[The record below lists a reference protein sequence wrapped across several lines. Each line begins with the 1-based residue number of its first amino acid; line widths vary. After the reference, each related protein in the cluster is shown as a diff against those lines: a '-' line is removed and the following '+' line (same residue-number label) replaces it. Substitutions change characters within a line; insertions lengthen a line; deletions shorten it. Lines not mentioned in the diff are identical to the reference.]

1 MKSKLGWDGSTG
13 RLVWIGWAKLAGL
26 LCNEVNDEERGGKRI
41 NARREQ
47 GSEEMETLRKRFWCL
62 EWFRTSKGKGYH
74 CFFDRLNFFLSS
86 FFSFSF
92 PFFCLYRVFKINHK
106 RYTWIVKVIYLI
118 LCSKIFKN
126 YRKQLYQRTVHK
138 SFQKI
143 MFLPSP
149 CNDRPK
155 TAAKSR
161 SGNEPKIVID
171 EKKGGEIEKRKK
183 EKKNLMDAC
192 THDRGRAS
200 SAREGEGT
208 TIRYPGNRCPGP
220 VVA

>member
-26 LCNEVNDEERGGKRI
+26 LCNEVNDEERGGKKNKR
-41 NARREQ
+41 AKRT
-47 GSEEMETLRKRFWCL
+47 GLRGDGNVAKTFLMSWMIQNI
-62 EWFRTSKGKGYH
+62 KGKRVPL
-74 CFFDRLNFFLSS
+74 FFRQTEFLSPFLFPI
-86 FFSFSF
+86 FFSF
-92 PFFCLYRVFKINHK
+92 FFLYRVFKINHK
-106 RYTWIVKVIYLI
+106 CYTWIVKLIYLI

-161 SGNEPKIVID
+161 SGNEPKIIID
-171 EKKGGEIEKRKK
+171 EKKGGEIEKGKK

-200 SAREGEGT
+200 SAREGEGDDDSLSW
-208 TIRYPGNRCPGP
+208 
-220 VVA
+220 

>member
-26 LCNEVNDEERGGKRI
+26 LCNEVNDEERGGKKNKR
-41 NARREQ
+41 AKRT
-47 GSEEMETLRKRFWCL
+47 GLRGDGNVAKTFLMSWMIQNI
-62 EWFRTSKGKGYH
+62 KGKRVPL
-74 CFFDRLNFFLSS
+74 FFRQTEFLSLFLFLI
-86 FFSFSF
+86 FFSFF
-92 PFFCLYRVFKINHK
+92 LFRVFKINHK

-126 YRKQLYQRTVHK
+126 HRKQLYQRTVHK

-171 EKKGGEIEKRKK
+171 EKKGGEIEKGKK

>member
-1 MKSKLGWDGSTG
+1 MREENRAQRRWKRCENVSDVLNDSEHQREKGTIVFSTD
-13 RLVWIGWAKLAGL
+13 WI
-26 LCNEVNDEERGGKRI
+26 
-41 NARREQ
+41 
-47 GSEEMETLRKRFWCL
+47 
-62 EWFRTSKGKGYH
+62 
-74 CFFDRLNFFLSS
+74 
-86 FFSFSF
+86 SFSLPFSHFLF
-92 PFFCLYRVFKINHK
+92 PFFLYRVFKINHK

-171 EKKGGEIEKRKK
+171 EKKGGEIEKGKK